1 MISETRAEIEGY
13 AAIFGQADLTGDRI
27 FPGAF
32 RPELIPTAEGAIKM
46 LYQHKAERPIGRW
59 MDIRE
64 DSRGLLV
71 RGQIFLDTDDG
82 ERAYRLVRG
91 GALDGLSI
99 GFKTRRAKSTRQ
111 GGRMLMAIDLW
122 EVSIVTFPMAP
133 AARITRV
140 AEVGER
146 LPRNLLSS

>member
-1 MISETRAEIEGY
+1 MIPANRAEIEGY
-13 AAIFGQADLTGDRI
+13 AAVFGQTDLTGDRI
-27 FPGAF
+27 LPGAF
-32 RPELIPTAEGAIKM
+32 RPELIPTTDNQIRM
-46 LYQHKAERPIGRW
+46 LYQHKVEKPIGRW
-59 MDIRE
+59 TDIRE

-71 RGQIFLDTDDG
+71 RGQLFLDIKDG
-82 ERAYRLVRG
+82 EQVYRLVRG

-122 EVSIVTFPMAP
+122 EVSIVTFPMSP
-133 AARITRV
+133 SARIARV
-140 AEVGER
+140 SEAGER